1 MSTRLMDGVKVGDTV
16 SIDGEI
22 AAWVISPPGSEV
34 LGRTL
39 LVMVGDD
46 REHFWDTSRLQPL
59 DDDEFCGSCGQVGC
73 GHG

>member
-1 MSTRLMDGVKVGDTV
+1 MSRVLMHDVKVGEIV

-22 AAWVISPPGSEV
+22 AARVISPSGSEV
-34 LGRTL
+34 QGRTL

-46 REHFWDTSRLQPL
+46 HEAFWDTSRLQPL
-59 DDDEFCGSCGQVGC
+59 DDDEWCAACGQVGC